1 MQKVLVDC
9 FNAKQLF
16 CGDNFTFGARA
27 AGNVERLRE
36 LCAPLGIGVH
46 IVPMAQY
53 GGQTVSSTRIPR
65 RAGGGPSRRRQR
77 HARHTLRHRLARCP
91 RQGHRQRKAR
101 HADAEPELPPPR
113 PCSPAR
119 GVYLTRIYLDGQWR
133 PAATGIGKRPT
144 VDSSENA
151 AVTCETF
158 VPDFS
163 GDVYGQQPV
172 LEFHKY
178 FCRCASSIRWTS
190 WPR

>member
-1 MQKVLVDC
+1 MERHFVEFDNVCKYYQMGENRIAAADHVSFFIDKGE
-9 FNAKQLF
+9 F
-16 CGDNFTFGARA
+16 C
-27 AGNVERLRE
+27 V
-36 LCAPLGIGVH
+36 
-46 IVPMAQY
+46 IV
-53 GGQTVSSTRIPR
+53 
-65 RAGGGPSRRRQR
+65 GPSG
-77 HARHTLRHRLARCP
+77 AGKTTVLNMLGGMDGCDE
-91 RQGHRQRKAR
+91 G
-101 HADAEPELPPPR
+101 
-113 PCSPAR
+113 
-119 GVYLTRIYLDGQWR
+119 RIYLDGQWR

-163 GDVYGQQPV
+163 GNVYGQQPV